1 MSLRDKII
9 KGPSHYWGGLGFID
23 NLSDFL
29 IYSLQ
34 EVVDLVLDRIRKL
47 ADACSGLQVKIV
59 CNLLQLSI
67 EIIES

>member
-9 KGPSHYWGGLGFID
+9 KGPSHYWGRLGFIN
-23 NLSDFL
+23 NLSDVL
-29 IYSLQ
+29 IYGLQ

-47 ADACSGLQVKIV
+47 ADACSGLQVKIF